1 MNRPKQQLTIAYIFC
16 LVALAWGVA
25 VRSGLQRAFES
36 NPIFN
41 SLILIILAVGVAT
54 SLHLLHQLAA
64 ASRWLLPA
72 TQATYRAPPALL
84 EPIDQFARTA
94 GQIPRN
100 ATDAVLARLDDA
112 RDLTRYFMNVLILLG
127 LLGTFWGLLQTVGG
141 IGSVISGLSLGDAD
155 IKEVFERFKE
165 SLQRPLSGM
174 GVSFSASLFGLA
186 SSLIL
191 GFLDLL
197 AARGQS
203 AVCTELEKRCTP
215 VQPDVQPALTGPTSG
230 PSDSTDSARS
240 ASQATFQSALI
251 NSLTE
256 QLERVERTL
265 RQQGELRLTEQG
277 NTRALQEILARIDDH
292 LQAHH
297 ALATKLLAVH
307 QHTTPLL
314 EQLATFV
321 NTPAVAAL
329 EHHARSID
337 LSVREI
343 GRQVAQ
349 AAEGQTEE
357 LRTELRILAKI
368 LSQPPHTPPQEPLA
382 DLPGG
387 YRSNGQVE
395 DQ

>member
-1 MNRPKQQLTIAYIFC
+1 MNRPKQHLTIAYVFC
-16 LVALAWGVA
+16 LIALVWGVA

-41 SLILIILAVGVAT
+41 SLIVVILAVGVAT
-54 SLHLLHQLAA
+54 SLLLLHQLAA
-64 ASRWLLPA
+64 ASRWLAPA
-72 TQATYRAPPALL
+72 AQATYRTPPRLL
-84 EPIDQFARTA
+84 DPIDQFVRTGA
-94 GQIPRN
+94 PFPRS
-100 ATDAVLARLDDA
+100 AIDAVVVRLDDS

-141 IGSVISGLSLGDAD
+141 IGAVIGGLSLGDAD

-197 AARGQS
+197 AARSQS
-203 AVCTELEKRCTP
+203 IVCTELEKRCTP
-215 VQPDVQPALTGPTSG
+215 AQSELQPSTVLHTQPDL
-230 PSDSTDSARS
+230 DRS
-240 ASQATFQSALI
+240 VNQAAFQGAVI
-251 NSLTE
+251 AALTE

-265 RQQGELRLTEQG
+265 RQQSELRLTEQG
-277 NTRALQEILARIDDH
+277 NTRTLQDLLARLDDH

-297 ALATKLLAVH
+297 SLTSKFLAVH
-307 QHTTPLL
+307 QHTAPLL
-314 EQLATFV
+314 EQLATFA

-337 LSVREI
+337 ISVREI

-357 LRTELRILAKI
+357 LRAELRILAKI
-368 LSQPPHTPPQEPLA
+368 LSHHHQTPPVEPL
-382 DLPGG
+382 
-387 YRSNGQVE
+387 NG
-395 DQ
+395 